1 MPNITSAGVACNAT
15 PWRRDCKKILAK
27 MGTFFISLVVSVAAR
42 EIVAGKSWRNLRGL
56 VLISMLAV
64 GNILFHLQAR
74 FVGTTEYGT
83 RLGIA
88 AAVMLLSVIC
98 GRIVPSFAHN
108 WLEQASPGRPPVAF
122 GRRHCCSGA

>member
-1 MPNITSAGVACNAT
+1 M
-15 PWRRDCKKILAK
+15 
-27 MGTFFISLVVSVAAR
+27 
-42 EIVAGKSWRNLRGL
+42 
-56 VLISMLAV
+56 LISMLAV

-88 AAVMLLSVIC
+88 AAVMLLGVMC